1 MIKCPLC
8 KRHTQKGETTG
19 KFRTMVYKD
28 INDQSK
34 GKRIFKERT
43 VCMNCN
49 GENLL
54 K

>member
-8 KRHTQKGETTG
+8 KRQTERGESTG
-19 KFRTMVYKD
+19 QFLTMVYNDPKD
-28 INDQSK
+28 KSK
-34 GKRIFKERT
+34 GKRIFQSKR

-49 GENLL
+49 GECLL